1 MNKNEKPENEIKT
14 DVKPQVRIVDLEEV
28 REILGAAAPGG
39 GAGTGTGGTGGT
51 GTIAPPDTVMCSW

>member
-1 MNKNEKPENEIKT
+1 MNKNEKNETEIKT

-39 GAGTGTGGTGGT
+39 GTGTGTGATT
-51 GTIAPPDTVMCSW
+51 MAPPDTVMCSW